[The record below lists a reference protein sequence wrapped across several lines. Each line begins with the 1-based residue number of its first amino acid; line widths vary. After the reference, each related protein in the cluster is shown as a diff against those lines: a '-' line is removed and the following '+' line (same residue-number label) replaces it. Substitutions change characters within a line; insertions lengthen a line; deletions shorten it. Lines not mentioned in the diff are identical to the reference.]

1 MDPTLLSSPVRSSQQ
16 ASGGTPVATPE
27 RQVLQDRYI
36 PDRNAQD
43 ALMSHFYLT
52 AKENVTP
59 PTLHRSSGSLS
70 LSSSVGGGRPGSL
83 HMSPNEQEP
92 YSSLLAKAL
101 FPEAQSSVLGIQTET
116 NVMPPSEQE
125 RFCKSLGVV
134 YEENRIR
141 TFRSKGFRIIAQTPE
156 RILDAPEL
164 LDDFYL
170 NLIDWS
176 SRNVLTV
183 ALNHTVYL
191 WNADDGGITQLM
203 TTTERDNIITSVA
216 WHSDGNVL
224 AVGTN
229 DTEVQLWDTEA
240 KKMIRNIKVH
250 AGRVGSLSWNG
261 NILAS
266 GSRDAT
272 IALHDVRA
280 QHVAST
286 LCGHTQEVCG
296 LRWSPNGQQLA
307 SGGND
312 NLLNVWDYR
321 RHALE
326 TVPLWNLRDHTAAIK
341 AISWNPVHPALL
353 VSGGGTADK
362 TLRFWNTQTGQCLHA
377 IDTKSQVCGVMW
389 SRCGTELVSSH
400 GYSENQ
406 LTLWKYPS
414 LKRVADLN
422 GHTSRVLHLSMSPDG
437 QMVVS
442 AAGDETIRF
451 WRCFAAPERNQV
463 TERRADHGDASPF
476 SDQLR

>member
-1 MDPTLLSSPVRSSQQ
+1 MDPTLLSSPVRSSQ
-16 ASGGTPVATPE
+16 GVGTPVATPD

-43 ALMSHFYLT
+43 AQMSHFYLT
-52 AKENVTP
+52 TKENVTP
-59 PTLHRSSGSLS
+59 PTLHRSGSERMSGRGSLS
-70 LSSSVGGGRPGSL
+70 LSPSQ
-83 HMSPNEQEP
+83 QEP
-92 YSSLLAKAL
+92 YSTLLAKAL
-101 FPEAQSSVLGIQTET
+101 FPEAQSSVLGIHADVNQPTET
-116 NVMPPSEQE
+116 EQE

-141 TFRSKGFRIIAQTPE
+141 NFRSKGFRIIAQTPE

-176 SRNVLTV
+176 SRNILTV

-191 WNADDGGITQLM
+191 WNADNGGITQLM
-203 TTTERDNIITSVA
+203 NTTERDNIITSVC
-216 WHSDGNVL
+216 WHGDGTVL

-229 DTEVQLWDTEA
+229 DNEVQLWDTEV
-240 KKMIRNIKVH
+240 KKIVRSMKVH
-250 AGRVGSLSWNG
+250 TGRVGSLSWNG
-261 NILAS
+261 SVLSS
-266 GSRDAT
+266 GSRDST
-272 IALHDVRA
+272 IALHDLRM
-280 QHVAST
+280 QQVAST

-312 NLLNVWDYR
+312 NLLNIWDFR
-321 RHALE
+321 RHSLE
-326 TVPLWNLRDHTAAIK
+326 TVPVWNLRDHTAAIK
-341 AISWNPVHPALL
+341 AISWNPVQPNLL

-377 IDTKSQVCGVMW
+377 VDTKSQVCGVMW

-414 LKRVADLN
+414 LKRIADLN

-451 WRCFAAPERNQV
+451 WRCFAPPEKPTV
-463 TERRADHGDASPF
+463 ADRRSDVDDASPF
-476 SDQLR
+476 SDHLR